1 MAARCSYMLM
11 RWIYVFVASWLISF
25 AGHAQKYSTA
35 AGLRVDGNLLGITLK
50 QRVFR
55 TIALEG
61 MLTGN
66 DREMLGTLLLE
77 NHYPLIGKGL
87 NFYIGGGGHLGGLDD
102 FGPVMGLDAIMG
114 AELKIP
120 LLRLVVSADVKP
132 AYHISHEETFDYS
145 TAISVRYVLG
155 KEGKNQR
162 QKAKAQRK
170 RKRERLKTR
179 SDKIKEREKQKQAK
193 FKEKHKTKRAKYK
206 EKTKRLKEKNKDK
219 RNKKDDKKTFRDWK
233 LFQIF
238 KKDG

>member
-1 MAARCSYMLM
+1 M
-11 RWIYVFVASWLISF
+11 RWIYVFIATWFISL
-25 AGHAQKYSTA
+25 AGYAQKYSTA
-35 AGLRVDGNLLGITLK
+35 AGLRVDGDQLGITMK

-55 TIALEG
+55 SFALEG

-66 DREMLGTLLLE
+66 DREMRGTLLLE

-87 NFYIGGGGHLGGLDD
+87 NFYVGGGGHLGGLDD
-102 FGPVMGLDAIMG
+102 FGPVMGVDAIMG

-132 AYHISHEETFDYS
+132 AYHISHEENFDYS

-162 QKAKAQRK
+162 QKARAQRK

-179 SDKIKEREKQKQAK
+179 SDKVKEREKQKQAK
-193 FKEKHKTKRAKYK
+193 LKEKHKTKRAKYK
-206 EKTKRLKEKNKDK
+206 EKTKRLKEKNKAK
-219 RNKKDDKKTFRDWK
+219 RKKKDDQKTFRDWK
-233 LFQIF
+233 VFKIF
-238 KKDG
+238 KKDS